1 MVVSIWS
8 HDGNDFVTTSQ
19 KKNETF
25 DQVSTRHHKKMI
37 KNIKRSKKKN

>member
-8 HDGNDFVTTSQ
+8 HDGNDYVTTSQ

-25 DQVSTRHHKKMI
+25 EQVSKRHHKKMMKGNRRI
-37 KNIKRSKKKN
+37 KK